1 MHVPPPLPPPPPPP
15 AHLTAAASETVQ
27 VEDPKR
33 ALLVYGNKTSQ
44 VVKDVMT
51 DLHKLKGVRSTAAA
65 ARRVLFVCLL
75 LPRPLAGNM
84 QAPACLQHAASRW
97 G

>member
-1 MHVPPPLPPPPPPP
+1 MGRHHRRRRRQPANSLLPLP
-15 AHLTAAASETVQ
+15 AMLQ

-51 DLHKLKGVRSTAAA
+51 DLHKLKGVRFSCCSSVMLGAAA
-65 ARRVLFVCLL
+65 FQPVAAWFC
-75 LPRPLAGNM
+75 
-84 QAPACLQHAASRW
+84 PASSVHATVAD
-97 G
+97 GI